1 MFSVNLEQTA
11 VPATPGRHNLFFFF
25 GSSAAFSFFQTR
37 LRLIFR
43 RYVNFFLSRKGLAR
57 ENQSLGPGL
66 SFFPG
71 LARHFLSPR
80 PDHDLFLALC
90 KLLFLPQVSSA
101 RKMGSQTRLFFL
113 PKSSA
118 RKSGSP
124 APTISS
130 PHPAHENQSHSP
142 SKARFSSLC
151 KPFSRATHY
160 NVPNEYPCV
169 CAASI
174 RSPSTAAFVAD
185 SACSR

>member
-101 RKMGSQTRLFFL
+101 RKSVTQPVQSSFFV
-113 PKSSA
+113 
-118 RKSGSP
+118 
-124 APTISS
+124 IM
-130 PHPAHENQSHSP
+130 
-142 SKARFSSLC
+142 
-151 KPFSRATHY
+151 
-160 NVPNEYPCV
+160 
-169 CAASI
+169 
-174 RSPSTAAFVAD
+174 
-185 SACSR
+185 

>member
-11 VPATPGRHNLFFFF
+11 VPATPGRRDLFFFF
-25 GSSAAFSFFQTR
+25 GSNVAFSFFQTR
-37 LRLIFR
+37 PWLVFR
-43 RYVNFFLSRKGLAR
+43 CYVNFFLSRKGLAR

-118 RKSGSP
+118 RKSGSQPQLFFLP
-124 APTISS
+124 ASS
-130 PHPAHENQSHSP
+130 ARKSVTQHVQSS
-142 SKARFSSLC
+142 FS
-151 KPFSRATHY
+151 
-160 NVPNEYPCV
+160 V
-169 CAASI
+169 I
-174 RSPSTAAFVAD
+174 M
-185 SACSR
+185 